1 MTTYTPNFG
10 LALPDFRQGPWH
22 DQINNDIT
30 KIDALLFSALSG
42 ANVAVWQ
49 NDTDYNEGET
59 VVDDTD
65 ASIWLCAV
73 EHTSAATPTT
83 FAEDRLA
90 NPTYWTRLLT
100 GFAPRGEWTNATNYF
115 PYDLVYDSHLGIMAL
130 CSTKHTSI
138 AVGNIKD
145 DAIYWAFLID
155 MSNADLSTAIAVTYD
170 GTTSGL
176 DADNVQEAI
185 DVLETQIISL
195 NNVNIMQGE
204 QIGAIPMSGGHP
216 VKSLQQ
222 QVDDLSARVTSTEDR
237 LHNHDLAYNNQQ
249 NFNTGIQSQVTA
261 LQAQVNA
268 IPTSTFPVGT
278 RMVFIQAAP
287 PTGWTINGAYN
298 DRAIRLVSGA
308 TGGNA
313 GGSVGFSGI
322 FGRTA
327 TDNAGIA
334 GGNMPSH
341 NHGGGGVKTAT
352 PTGDYIV
359 VPVLGADTFIYHYFT
374 PIVTQGSDVPHA
386 HGIEMR
392 LAYVDACVGQ
402 KS

>member
-1 MTTYTPNFG
+1 MTQYTPNFG

-22 DQINNDIT
+22 DQINSDLT

-42 ANVAVWQ
+42 ANVAVWT
-49 NDTDYNEGET
+49 NGTNYGEGET

-100 GFAPRGEWTNATNYF
+100 GFAPRGEWQNATNYF
-115 PYDLVYDSHLGIMAL
+115 PYDLTFDSHLGIMAL

-138 AVGNIKD
+138 AVGNITD
-145 DAIYWAFLID
+145 DEIYWAFLID

-170 GTTSGL
+170 STTSGL

-185 DVLETQIISL
+185 DVLETQILAL
-195 NNVNIMQGE
+195 NNVNITQGTSITNLQTKDTVHDN
-204 QIGAIPMSGGHP
+204 QITT
-216 VKSLQQ
+216 LQG
-222 QVDDLSARVTSTEDR
+222 VNTD
-237 LHNHDLAYNNQQ
+237 Q
-249 NFNTGIQSQVTA
+249 NSRMTTIEAKNTTQDNLITA
-261 LQAQVNA
+261 LQNQVAA

-278 RMVFIQAAP
+278 RMVFIQSAP
-287 PTGWTINGAYN
+287 PTGWTISGAYN

-308 TGGNA
+308 SGGTA
-313 GGSVGFSGI
+313 GGSVGFATTFS
-322 FGRTA
+322 RTA
-327 TDNAGIA
+327 TDGLGLAAAHLPPLTPPGPYNKVLGDGSAGWTDMAYNTYTEFAGVSYFKPLTGI
-334 GGNMPSH
+334 GGNSTPHSH
-341 NHGGGGVKTAT
+341 GM
-352 PTGDYIV
+352 D
-359 VPVLGADTFIYHYFT
+359 
-374 PIVTQGSDVPHA
+374 
-386 HGIEMR
+386 MR
-392 LAYVDACVGQ
+392 LAYVDACVGV